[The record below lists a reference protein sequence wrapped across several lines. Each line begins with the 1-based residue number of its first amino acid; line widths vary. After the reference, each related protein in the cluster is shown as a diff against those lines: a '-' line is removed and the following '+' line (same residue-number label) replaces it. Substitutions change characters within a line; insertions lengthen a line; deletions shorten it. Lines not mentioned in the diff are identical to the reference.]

1 MPWPAR
7 SLRLA
12 TNVCFPEISA
22 TIPTRGSER
31 ERLRFQIRRGNPRA
45 ERIPRLLGNLELHR
59 PLSLLLH
66 DNRTRRDFPGLHHER
81 GALPDRTRARCCRW
95 RVEQCEL
102 ARSMVQLEPNS
113 DSPDLSFSFSGGFWP
128 SSLPL
133 FHGTTC
139 PSVFVTAS
147 MSRSFIV
154 GGGASCCSGR
164 GRFTTRSSHSHCPK
178 ADLRRMNPNGI
189 VRKVRHLFGA
199 WKEIRYA
206 ATELPRGQVPRST
219 RAIRRPRWQKAHHRY
234 CRAIQGSR

>member
-1 MPWPAR
+1 M
-7 SLRLA
+7 
-12 TNVCFPEISA
+12 
-22 TIPTRGSER
+22 TI
-31 ERLRFQIRRGNPRA
+31 A
-45 ERIPRLLGNLELHR
+45 
-59 PLSLLLH
+59 
-66 DNRTRRDFPGLHHER
+66 R
-81 GALPDRTRARCCRW
+81 GATSLDYIMNAEPDQIAHAHVAVDGELNNASSRVRW
-95 RVEQCEL
+95 SL
-102 ARSMVQLEPNS
+102 LEPNS

-147 MSRSFIV
+147 MSRSFVV

-178 ADLRRMNPNGI
+178 ADLRRLNPNGI
-189 VRKVRHLFGA
+189 ARKVRHSFGA